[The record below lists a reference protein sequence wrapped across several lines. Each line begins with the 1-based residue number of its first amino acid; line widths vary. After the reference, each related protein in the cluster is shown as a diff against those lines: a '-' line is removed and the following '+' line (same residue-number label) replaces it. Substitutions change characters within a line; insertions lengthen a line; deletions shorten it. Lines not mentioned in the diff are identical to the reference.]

1 MAPFPAPSRRQFPA
15 SWPEAAVVT
24 SPVHRAGARGR
35 GCSGTRA
42 ECRPGR
48 EAGSLAGG
56 EFPAADVGR
65 RSLQAGGVGRG
76 VLAVVAR
83 ATAPSA
89 PPCPPPLVLTIR
101 PGEYAPGAAVAKGLG
116 GGRGSGSLEWAS
128 GAQGTAGA
136 GRSQREKAAGSREIP
151 LLQMKYSGFREVT
164 STYSASECW
173 REFNFTVGRNPID
186 HLVHLPHFTHEENEA
201 RKVWFCP
208 VGSII

>member
-1 MAPFPAPSRRQFPA
+1 MASFPAPSRRQFPA

-35 GCSGTRA
+35 GRSRARA

-56 EFPAADVGR
+56 EFPAADVGPAQPSSR
-65 RSLQAGGVGRG
+65 RRGAGRPSCRS
-76 VLAVVAR
+76 AR
-83 ATAPSA
+83 DRPQRPALPAPARSHRS
-89 PPCPPPLVLTIR
+89 PRRIR
-101 PGEYAPGAAVAKGLG
+101 PRRCCGEGL
-116 GGRGSGSLEWAS
+116 GRGSRERELGVGFGSA
-128 GAQGTAGA
+128 GTAGA
-136 GRSQREKAAGSREIP
+136 GRSQREKAACSREIP

-173 REFNFTVGRNPID
+173 REINFKVGRNPID
-186 HLVHLPHFTHEENEA
+186 HLVHLPRFTHEENEA